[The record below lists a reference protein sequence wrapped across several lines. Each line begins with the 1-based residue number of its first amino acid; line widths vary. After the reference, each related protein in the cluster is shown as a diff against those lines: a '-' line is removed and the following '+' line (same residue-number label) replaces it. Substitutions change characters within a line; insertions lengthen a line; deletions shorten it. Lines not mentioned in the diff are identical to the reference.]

1 MSQILEYKNPTI
13 PGFAPDPSVALVDDT
28 FYLVNSTFHVF
39 PGLPIY
45 ASKDLRS
52 WTQIGNAIHR
62 PEQLNLDNAS
72 SAAVPIGPGV
82 ILVATQRLFAPTIRY
97 HNGTF
102 YIICT
107 NSSVE
112 FPNLIMK
119 NFYVTTKDI
128 WSGEWSD
135 PIWFDFH
142 GIDPSLFFD
151 DDGRVYIQG
160 SWREGNLMN
169 TECSIRQFEVDI
181 ATGKPLSETKLLWDG
196 FAEKDGYYYLTAA
209 ESGTFE
215 HHMITAARSKD
226 IWGPYESCGNNP
238 VLTAFGTKEY
248 IQNTGHGDIFQGPYG
263 DWWAVCLGIRNED
276 GRYPLGRETFLT
288 PVSWPR
294 DGWPEIEH
302 PRMSFP
308 RNSVTSSPPD
318 NQAFKPS
325 SRLPVDFLHIRNPR
339 TENYIFS
346 STTSEITLIPQKTT
360 LSTPTGATTFV
371 ASASVSWT
379 APQQPL

>member
-1 MSQILEYKNPTI
+1 
-13 PGFAPDPSVALVDDT
+13 
-28 FYLVNSTFHVF
+28 
-39 PGLPIY
+39 
-45 ASKDLRS
+45 
-52 WTQIGNAIHR
+52 
-62 PEQLNLDNAS
+62 
-72 SAAVPIGPGV
+72 
-82 ILVATQRLFAPTIRY
+82 
-97 HNGTF
+97 
-102 YIICT
+102 
-107 NSSVE
+107 
-112 FPNLIMK
+112 MK